1 MASFMNT
8 DIDYIGYKN
17 IALFKVSDI
26 QQHCVIKVDTF
37 RIYIFKIAQERGL
50 AFKTIGKTDP
60 IGPGRS
66 WAAAVVRARG

>member
-37 RIYIFKIAQERGL
+37 RIYIFKIAQ
-50 AFKTIGKTDP
+50 KPYHDNCGKILQP
-60 IGPGRS
+60 E
-66 WAAAVVRARG
+66 